1 MLYWVQHRWHCAGG
15 ECGQQLSEAF
25 MKRIQQGFTLI
36 ELMIV
41 VAIIGI
47 LAAIAIPQYQQYTGR
62 AQISEAIQLA
72 DGRKTEISEAIN
84 VLGISNAAGLAGLN
98 GGTNGISPDVAGGAG
113 KYTTSLTIANGII
126 TGTMNAAG
134 VAACAAGAT
143 VNLTPVPPAVSTDP
157 VVWTCAS
164 SSLCKPSTCK

>member
-1 MLYWVQHRWHCAGG
+1 
-15 ECGQQLSEAF
+15 
-25 MKRIQQGFTLI
+25 MKRVQQGFTLI

-72 DGRKTEISEAIN
+72 DGRKTEISEVIN
-84 VLGISNAAGLAGLN
+84 VNGISNALGLVGLN
-98 GGTNGISPDVAGGAG
+98 GNTNGISPDVAAAAG
-113 KYTTSLTIANGII
+113 KYTTSLVIVDGVV

-143 VNLTPVPPAVSTDP
+143 ITLSPLPPGVPTDP
-157 VVWTCAS
+157 IV
-164 SSLCKPSTCK
+164 